1 MPSLVIEESDNEAEV
16 EAETKAA
23 EEMAGAFKRI
33 NRCNRR

>member
-23 EEMAGAFKRI
+23 EGMARAFERMSGHD
-33 NRCNRR
+33 RY